1 LFSAQWKGKE
11 QVELKLKL
19 NAEFRF
25 LKVKAGFITSW
36 HNLSSSELRTE
47 LSLELM
53 KKKKKKKNICPIC
66 GKPYKYKL
74 ETNYNWYTGKYSCK
88 HD

>member
-1 LFSAQWKGKE
+1 
-11 QVELKLKL
+11 
-19 NAEFRF
+19 
-25 LKVKAGFITSW
+25 LKVKIGFATSQ
-36 HNLSSSELRTE
+36 HNLSSSEPRTEPRTE
-47 LSLELM
+47 LM
-53 KKKKKKKNICPIC
+53 KKKKKKKKNICPIC